1 WWWPGPLGSTR
12 KILNGADFDSS
23 IGPHGARAGA
33 DNASQCSKSK
43 VLCLTSA
50 RPLWRNQLKSLPQRP
65 DHNKCCEATL
75 QAALLALLAV
85 GEPDTPLNEAAWE
98 IWLDVE
104 PVVSCE
110 REIASG
116 AAGEVDISVIP
127 SEDHQ
132 PWKRRN

>member
-1 WWWPGPLGSTR
+1 M
-12 KILNGADFDSS
+12 NGADFDSS

-33 DNASQCSKSK
+33 YDASQCSKFK

-75 QAALLALLAV
+75 HAALLALLAV
-85 GEPDTPLNEAAWE
+85 GEPDTPLNEAAWAM
-98 IWLDVE
+98 WLDVE
-104 PVVSCE
+104 PFVSYE